1 MRTRKLETTGSVRRN
16 DLRSVARV
24 ARVGVVED
32 GLTAVGKVAGRAK
45 ACLRVL
51 VPIRVLGRARGAFEK
66 VGAVLGE

>member
-51 VPIRVLGRARGAFEK
+51 APIRVLGRARGAFEK
-66 VGAVLGE
+66 DGAVLGE